1 MITGHQSL
9 RSKFAAGVRKRRR
22 SGKRG
27 AAARGWGGRQS
38 TQKVGA
44 IAAPL
49 LRAPTSRTLAL
60 AAGTAVSGVSPGYWL
75 RSLVVVALP
84 GGGVSPGPEGE
95 NRTIIFL
102 AGRTAGGWYGW
113 ITMVGWLGP
122 HC

>member
-1 MITGHQSL
+1 MGNGARQEVGEGGKVH
-9 RSKFAAGVRKRRR
+9 RRFT
-22 SGKRG
+22 
-27 AAARGWGGRQS
+27 A
-38 TQKVGA
+38 
-44 IAAPL
+44 
-49 LRAPTSRTLAL
+49 RTLAL
-60 AAGTAVSGVSPGYWL
+60 AAGTAVSGVSPGCWL

-95 NRTIIFL
+95 KRTIIFL